1 MTAIENATAS
11 SNNGDLSAGS
21 PSNTSANNQ
30 STASGNFP
38 AYTWLMLQERVLN
51 VAEVKYGI
59 GRLRQITTNYQDENG
74 GYAGSSTRLIKE
86 KVKFKKMV
94 LTNYRIAFLDAS
106 NNLFKDKLKTKEL
119 ETPRWFHF
127 YNMEGFNR
135 YIDIIAANNKDVIQK
150 LYSINPKFRKQYDK
164 FMGLIVPRAHRWLA
178 IKNGLIPTVYLLRS
192 ALPITENDFVKEHVG
207 KQAFVNRIIDSM
219 KHGFY
224 LDSLGIDLNELQIK
238 QVSEEKQFSSMKK
251 LSIRFKKFRKAQQY
265 PFSEDGFFIRV
276 PKDEMNDFHNLL
288 QQIQPMIQQVSTL
301 LNDANFIDGIYKRY
315 IHSLT

>member
-135 YIDIIAANNKDVIQK
+135 YIDIIAANNKDVI
-150 LYSINPKFRKQYDK
+150 R
-164 FMGLIVPRAHRWLA
+164 
-178 IKNGLIPTVYLLRS
+178 
-192 ALPITENDFVKEHVG
+192 
-207 KQAFVNRIIDSM
+207 
-219 KHGFY
+219 
-224 LDSLGIDLNELQIK
+224 
-238 QVSEEKQFSSMKK
+238 
-251 LSIRFKKFRKAQQY
+251 
-265 PFSEDGFFIRV
+265 
-276 PKDEMNDFHNLL
+276 
-288 QQIQPMIQQVSTL
+288 
-301 LNDANFIDGIYKRY
+301 
-315 IHSLT
+315 